1 MNENKLRAAIAQN
14 PVLVLLLGACPALA
28 ATTAVLPA
36 LTLGVTALAV
46 MLLASLFSSLIKKLL
61 PENTLFIAQFMLV
74 AGFASMAQL
83 LLNAWLPK
91 VYNMLGVY
99 AALLAVDALSESER
113 AAQQS
118 VGAALK
124 DSFLTGL
131 GFIAALFVTAAIR
144 EIFGAGS
151 FAGITLD
158 FFKAHSVSL
167 LTSPAGGFIVL
178 AIVMAVVSAVSKKST
193 AALGGT
199 ADAIISACAE
209 KKEA

>member
-74 AGFASMAQL
+74 AG
-83 LLNAWLPK
+83 
-91 VYNMLGVY
+91 
-99 AALLAVDALSESER
+99 
-113 AAQQS
+113 
-118 VGAALK
+118 
-124 DSFLTGL
+124 FLTGL

>member
-1 MNENKLRAAIAQN
+1 MSLMPFSVRVGMRMEVE
-14 PVLVLLLGACPALA
+14 PGVPLVTDDMLN
-28 ATTAVLPA
+28 
-36 LTLGVTALAV
+36 GVV
-46 MLLASLFSSLIKKLL
+46 IMILFTCIISTIV
-61 PENTLFIAQFMLV
+61 T
-74 AGFASMAQL
+74 
-83 LLNAWLPK
+83 
-91 VYNMLGVY
+91 
-99 AALLAVDALSESER
+99 ER

>member
-1 MNENKLRAAIAQN
+1 MKKSGIDMLHGPIWNKIPLFAL
-14 PVLVLLLGACPALA
+14 PVA
-28 ATTAVLPA
+28 ATAI
-36 LTLGVTALAV
+36 LGQLFNASDLAV
-46 MLLASLFSSLIKKLL
+46 VGNF
-61 PENTLFIAQFMLV
+61 
-74 AGFASMAQL
+74 AGEA
-83 LLNAWLPK
+83 
-91 VYNMLGVY
+91 
-99 AALLAVDALSESER
+99 R
-113 AAQQS
+113 
-118 VGAALK
+118 AALK

-158 FFKAHSVSL
+158 FFKAHGVSL

>member
-1 MNENKLRAAIAQN
+1 M
-14 PVLVLLLGACPALA
+14 
-28 ATTAVLPA
+28 
-36 LTLGVTALAV
+36 
-46 MLLASLFSSLIKKLL
+46 
-61 PENTLFIAQFMLV
+61 
-74 AGFASMAQL
+74 
-83 LLNAWLPK
+83 
-91 VYNMLGVY
+91 
-99 AALLAVDALSESER
+99 
-113 AAQQS
+113 
-118 VGAALK
+118 ALK